1 MINWEIFSSN
11 NHCFCVLIL
20 NFMCKS
26 FNVNDSYR
34 GKITLIIKIIIIIEE
49 KKNYTPG
56 KALSLF
62 SIMPEIKSV
71 VKFKGEPWKY
81 YG

>member
-1 MINWEIFSSN
+1 
-11 NHCFCVLIL
+11 
-20 NFMCKS
+20 MCKS

-34 GKITLIIKIIIIIEE
+34 GKITLIIKIIIMEE

-62 SIMPEIKSV
+62 SIMAEIKSV
-71 VKFKGEPWKY
+71 VKFKGEP
-81 YG
+81 

>member
-1 MINWEIFSSN
+1 
-11 NHCFCVLIL
+11 
-20 NFMCKS
+20 MCKS

-34 GKITLIIKIIIIIEE
+34 GKITLIIKIIIIMEE

-71 VKFKGEPWKY
+71 VKFKGEP
-81 YG
+81 